1 MLTLPAAEE
10 KKSKYLDFKEAFMKE
25 IEIFIQEQRIYSQ
38 IVVETK
44 LKDGKNTNRK
54 KLIIN
59 ELLDGYFLKFLDKQ
73 L

>member
-10 KKSKYLDFKEAFMKE
+10 KKSKYLDFKEAFE

-54 KLIIN
+54 KLIRN
-59 ELLDGYFLKFLDKQ
+59 ELLVAIF
-73 L
+73 

>member
-54 KLIIN
+54 KI
-59 ELLDGYFLKFLDKQ
+59 D
-73 L
+73 

>member
-1 MLTLPAAEE
+1 
-10 KKSKYLDFKEAFMKE
+10 MKE

-54 KLIIN
+54 KLIRN

>member
-54 KLIIN
+54 KNWLEMNYWMAIFWN
-59 ELLDGYFLKFLDKQ
+59 F
-73 L
+73 

>member
-10 KKSKYLDFKEAFMKE
+10 KKSKYLDFKEAFE

-54 KLIIN
+54 KLIRN

>member
-10 KKSKYLDFKEAFMKE
+10 KKSKYLDFKEAFE

-54 KLIIN
+54 KLIRN
-59 ELLDGYFLKFLDKQ
+59 ELLDAYFLKFLDKQ

>member
-54 KLIIN
+54 KLIRN
-59 ELLDGYFLKFLDKQ
+59 ELLDAYFLKFLDKQ